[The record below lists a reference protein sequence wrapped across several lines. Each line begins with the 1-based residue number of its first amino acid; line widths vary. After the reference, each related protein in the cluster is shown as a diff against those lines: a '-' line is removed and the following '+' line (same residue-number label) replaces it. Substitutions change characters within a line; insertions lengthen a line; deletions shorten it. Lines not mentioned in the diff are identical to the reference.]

1 MLCQVSKDYTI
12 NYSWNEKMYHDYL
25 RNRLIWEK
33 TMEETLNELKQT
45 FGDNPEVKAA
55 DIQRQLKE
63 ARLYNGEIDGLW
75 GPKS

>member
-1 MLCQVSKDYTI
+1 MSCYECKYGPTPCERYSVEGHTMLCQVSKDYTI

-45 FGDNPEVKAA
+45 FGDNDTTEV
-55 DIQRQLKE
+55 Q
-63 ARLYNGEIDGLW
+63 
-75 GPKS
+75 PK